1 MLSISVDLVPL
12 LLLIIL
18 VSVLLSFLL
27 ELLIVFLLV
36 VERIKPMLDE
46 LHNIADEL

>member
-1 MLSISVDLVPL
+1 MFSISVDLVPL

-18 VSVLLSFLL
+18 IAVLLVFLL

-36 VERIKPMLDE
+36 VERIAPVLDE
-46 LHNIADEL
+46 LRNIADEL